1 METHANG
8 KKNGRGKV
16 AAEAELPP
24 VEVLEKKA
32 PPPDKGQVIFIPRIE
47 VIQTTIE
54 VRGITPLIVHA
65 WSEKAKKEM
74 RDKQMGVASKKKEF
88 KVPEND
94 FNGARY
100 RDLQGRDCAPAL
112 AFKNAAVEAGV
123 LAGVFKTIL
132 RKALFVLGDW
142 IPILDQDGQP
152 YSDKGTRPVMREDM
166 VRVGQGT
173 ADLRYRPMYEKWSC
187 KVPVEFNPRIISA
200 EQLMNLFDNAG
211 YSIGLCEWRPEK
223 DGQFGRFRVRVG

>member
-8 KKNGRGKV
+8 KKNGKGKV
-16 AAEAELPP
+16 AAEADLPP

-32 PPPDKGQVIFIPRIE
+32 PATDKGQIIFIPRIE
-47 VIQTTIE
+47 TTQTEIE
-54 VRGITPLIVHA
+54 VVGISPLIVHA
-65 WSEKAKKEM
+65 WSEKAKQEM
-74 RDKQMGVASKKKEF
+74 RTKQGKGATRAREA

-100 RDLQGRDCAPAL
+100 IDAQGRDCVPAL

-123 LAGVFKTIL
+123 LAGVFKTTL
-132 RKALFVLGDW
+132 RKAFFVNADMV
-142 IPILDQDGQP
+142 PIICPEGP
-152 YSDKGTRPVMREDM
+152 KMREDM
-166 VRVGQGT
+166 VRVGMGT

-211 YSIGLCEWRPEK
+211 YSIGICEWRPER